1 MAYNSDVLITHRGG
15 DVSRTNR
22 DHRPRLCGPAVR
34 GEPSNRPPTEGNF
47 RRSVFVLV
55 GGAAFAHIITALA
68 LPVATRLYSPADF
81 SVLAV
86 FASVVSIVSAA
97 ACLRFDIAVPVA
109 GSDEEAANLL
119 VLALVFAFLISLIVG
134 VTVAIIPEHLQER
147 LGLAAISSY
156 LWLVPVGILLAGAYS
171 AFQGWFVRRSNFGL
185 ISRSRIGQSAAMA
198 GAQIGLG
205 TLSLAP
211 LGLLVGHSLNTV
223 VGCVVLGYRVIA
235 QERKLL
241 GTISRR
247 SLRATFFDFS
257 RFPKY
262 STFEA
267 LCNSAAIQLP
277 VIMIAALAIGPEA
290 GYLTLAMSVM
300 QAPMA
305 LIGNAIGQVYLS
317 RAPEHYRD
325 GTLAQF
331 TVDTLGGLS
340 KVGVGP
346 LIFAA
351 IVAPDG
357 FAIVFGENWR
367 RAGEMLAWMTPWFI
381 AQFLSSPLSMAVHV
395 TNHQRIALVLQ
406 LFGLLVRILAVWA
419 ASIWATRFLVE
430 SYALSGFLFYSVYF
444 AVVLVVA
451 RVKFHALVSSF
462 NTAIISCVS
471 WIAAGLGIVLIART
485 VGH

>member
-1 MAYNSDVLITHRGG
+1 MSGNLPV
-15 DVSRTNR
+15 N
-22 DHRPRLCGPAVR
+22 
-34 GEPSNRPPTEGNF
+34 GEPSNKPPTKGHF

-55 GGAAFAHIITALA
+55 GGAAFGHIITALA

-86 FASVVSIVSAA
+86 FASVVSIVSVA

-119 VLALVFAFLISLIVG
+119 VLALVFAFLISLVVG
-134 VTVAIIPEHLQER
+134 VTVAIIPENLQEQ
-147 LGLAAISSY
+147 LGLATISPY
-156 LWLVPVGILLAGAYS
+156 LWLLPVGILLAGAYS
-171 AFQGWFVRRSNFGL
+171 AFQGWFVRRSSFGL
-185 ISRSRIGQSAAMA
+185 ISRSRVGQSAAMA
-198 GAQIGLG
+198 GGQIGLG
-205 TLSLAP
+205 AASLAP
-211 LGLLVGHSLNTV
+211 LGLLVGHTLNTA
-223 VGCVVLGYRVIA
+223 VGCLVLGYRVIA
-235 QERKLL
+235 QESKLL

-247 SLRATFFDFS
+247 SLRAAFSAFS

-317 RAPEHYRD
+317 RAPDHYRN
-325 GTLAQF
+325 GNLAQF

-357 FAIVFGENWR
+357 FSIVFGENWR

-419 ASIWATRFLVE
+419 ASYWASRFLVE

-451 RVKFHALVSSF
+451 RVRLHALANAF
-462 NTAIISCVS
+462 NTAIISCIS

-485 VGH
+485 VGP

>member
-1 MAYNSDVLITHRGG
+1 M
-15 DVSRTNR
+15 
-22 DHRPRLCGPAVR
+22 R

-86 FASVVSIVSAA
+86 FASVVSIVSVA

-119 VLALVFAFLISLIVG
+119 VLALVFAFLISLVVG
-134 VTVAIIPEHLQER
+134 VTVAIIPENLQEQ
-147 LGLAAISSY
+147 LGLATISPY
-156 LWLVPVGILLAGAYS
+156 LWLLPAGILLAGAYS
-171 AFQGWFVRRSNFGL
+171 AFQGWFVRKSSFGL
-185 ISRSRIGQSAAMA
+185 ISRSRVGQSAVMA
-198 GAQIGLG
+198 GGQIGLG
-205 TLSLAP
+205 AASLAP
-211 LGLLVGHSLNTV
+211 LGLLVGHTLNTA

-235 QERKLL
+235 QESELL

-247 SLRATFFDFS
+247 SLRATFFAFS

-317 RAPEHYRD
+317 RAPEHYRN

-419 ASIWATRFLVE
+419 ASVWASRFLVE
-430 SYALSGFLFYSVYF
+430 SYALSGLLFYSVYF